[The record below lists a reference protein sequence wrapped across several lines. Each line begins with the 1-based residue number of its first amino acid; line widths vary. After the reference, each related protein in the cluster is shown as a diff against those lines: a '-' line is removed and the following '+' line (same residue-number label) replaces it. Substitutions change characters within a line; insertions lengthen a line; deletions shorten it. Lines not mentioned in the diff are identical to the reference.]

1 MKYKDV
7 IQELKE
13 SPDKNIAAFLEDV
26 EKKKRLSK
34 RERQLYLAR
43 LQDPSV
49 ADALAS
55 DCIPSIIRVAYR
67 YSKQTKRL
75 SFLDLVGEG
84 VVGVYSCINKY
95 KYKQCGC
102 TDRLLRTYI
111 FCAIQR
117 QVCKHAC
124 PFAFHSF
131 DEDDPQLYK
140 GVENEWGISPRPK
153 KPVVTERIFD
163 FNPYGVRVRRCCAS
177 CSHRDISRAVS
188 SRYCTEHHK
197 DVNPNQMC
205 SLWKMSDLLRT
216 LKPGE

>member
-1 MKYKDV
+1 MKYKDI

-13 SPDKNIAAFLEDV
+13 SPDQNITAFLEDV

-34 RERQLYLAR
+34 RDRQLYLSR
-43 LQDPSV
+43 LQTPGV
-49 ADALAS
+49 AEALAS

-75 SFLDLVGEG
+75 SFLDLVSEG
-84 VVGVYSCINKY
+84 IVGVYSCINKY

-102 TDRLLRTYI
+102 TDRLLRAYI
-111 FCAIQR
+111 FSAIQR

-124 PFAFHSF
+124 PFSFHSF

-153 KPVVTERIFD
+153 KPIVRETQFAMT
-163 FNPYGVRVRRCCAS
+163 PSGGRVRGSSDCR
-177 CSHRDISRAVS
+177 SR
-188 SRYCTEHHK
+188 
-197 DVNPNQMC
+197 
-205 SLWKMSDLLRT
+205 
-216 LKPGE
+216 